1 VHSIDNA
8 LPTTKDLTMTNAT
21 YTARPAAAR
30 VASFFLAVLAS
41 ASVLGA
47 TVAGMQ
53 PRYDGAAPQVVA
65 LDSVTVTATKAN

>member
-8 LPTTKDLTMTNAT
+8 LPHPKDLAMTTT
-21 YTARPAAAR
+21 YNARPAATR
-30 VASFFLAVLAS
+30 VASFVLAVLAS

-53 PRYDGAAPQVVA
+53 PGYDGAAPQVVA
-65 LDSVTVTATKAN
+65 LDTVTVTATKAN